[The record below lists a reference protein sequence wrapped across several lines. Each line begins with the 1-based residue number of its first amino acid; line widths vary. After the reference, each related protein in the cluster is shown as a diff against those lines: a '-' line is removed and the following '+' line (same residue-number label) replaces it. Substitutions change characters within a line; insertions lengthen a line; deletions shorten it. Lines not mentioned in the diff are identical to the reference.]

1 MLFFHPRLTK
11 RMDAAIKIKKQLPRN
26 LRTRRANIC
35 SVPHRL
41 ILQKCWYVMG
51 LLDKNFVLL

>member
-1 MLFFHPRLTK
+1 MYYFFTVWHLRMLFFHPRLTK

-26 LRTRRANIC
+26 MRTRRANIC

-41 ILQKCWYVMG
+41 LLQKC
-51 LLDKNFVLL
+51 